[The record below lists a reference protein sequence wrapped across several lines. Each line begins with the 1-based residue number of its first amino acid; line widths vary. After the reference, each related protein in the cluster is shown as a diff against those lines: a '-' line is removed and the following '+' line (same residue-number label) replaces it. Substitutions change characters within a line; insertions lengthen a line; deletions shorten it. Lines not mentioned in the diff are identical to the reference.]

1 MSGVLQELAVF
12 GVPLAFIWLSFMI
25 ELTPGPNMTY
35 LAVLTLADG
44 RRAGFTAVAGVASGL
59 LLIGVLAALGVAAAV
74 SQSRLLYEIIRW
86 AGALYMLWLAY
97 DVWRGEPATA
107 TGNESARSNT
117 RARRYFLRGFLT
129 NVLNPKAAVFYIAM
143 LPQFIDPSKALLPQT
158 MTLTLAYVAVATIV
172 HGGIVALAS
181 RARPLLANAAQ
192 MQLVRRVLAIGL
204 LLVALWLLWS
214 TAEAPVP
221 RN

>member
-1 MSGVLQELAVF
+1 MTADAFHELAIF
-12 GVPLAFIWLSFMI
+12 GVPLAFVWLSFLI

-59 LLIGVLAALGVAAAV
+59 LLIGLLAALGVTAII
-74 SQSRLLYEIIRW
+74 SQSRMLYEFFRW
-86 AGALYMLWLAY
+86 AGVLYMVWLAY
-97 DVWRGEPATA
+97 DVWRGEEPMEASNDNATA
-107 TGNESARSNT
+107 GR
-117 RARRYFLRGFLT
+117 FFVRGFLT

-143 LPQFIDPSKALLPQT
+143 LPQFVDPDRTLLPQT
-158 MTLTLAYVAVATIV
+158 ITLTVAYVAVATIV

-181 RARPLLANAAQ
+181 RARPLLQDAGR
-192 MQLVRRVLAIGL
+192 VRTVNRLLAIGL

-214 TAEAPVP
+214 TAEFQVRPS
-221 RN
+221 